1 MSAGR
6 KNKGSTL
13 IEAMIA
19 LFIAVI
25 TIVTI
30 ATVITSTTKSRLSQE
45 EVMEGVNRLETVKKL
60 LICNYSYD
68 EIKDVL
74 KDNQGYFNSS
84 ITNNINSTEVN
95 ILEQMESERNG
106 YPCVKLQGSEGQGGT
121 MKIIIS
127 YFYEEDNVIE
137 NVFYKGNY
145 EKKQ

>member
-6 KNKGSTL
+6 KNKGTTL

-19 LFIAVI
+19 LFIAAI
-25 TIVTI
+25 TIVTA
-30 ATVITSTTKSRLSQE
+30 ATVITATTRSRLSQE
-45 EVMEGVNRLETVKKL
+45 EVMESCSTLETVKKL

-68 EIKDVL
+68 EIKNVL
-74 KDNQGYFNSS
+74 KDNQVYFNSS
-84 ITNNINSTEVN
+84 IINNINSIKIN

-121 MKIIIS
+121 LKIIIS